1 MINTLW
7 FIILALMLTMYA
19 VLDGFDLGVGALH
32 LWVGRND
39 DERGRGDWRDR
50 AGVERQRS
58 VADRVGRGDGRRLS
72 ASLRRRRSAASIWR

>member
-32 LWVGRND
+32 LWVARND
-39 DERGRGDWRDR
+39 DERGRAIG
-50 AGVERQRS
+50 AI
-58 VADRVGRGDGRRLS
+58 LS
-72 ASLRRRRSAASIWR
+72 LIHI